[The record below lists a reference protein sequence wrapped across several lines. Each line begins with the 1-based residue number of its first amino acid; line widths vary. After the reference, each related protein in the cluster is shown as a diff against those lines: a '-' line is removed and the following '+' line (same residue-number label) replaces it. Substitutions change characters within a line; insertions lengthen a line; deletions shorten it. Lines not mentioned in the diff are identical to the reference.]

1 MLVSDDILF
10 EKRGQAAI
18 VMLNREVA
26 LNAVTGAMV
35 DALAEKLDEWE
46 TDDEVAHVVI
56 RANGKA
62 FSVGGD
68 IRDLYRRRTDPDL
81 DFFKREYRLNV
92 RIKRYPKPYVALVH
106 GLVMGGGVGVSLHGS
121 HVVAGPNM
129 AFAMPEVGIG
139 FFPDVGATHL
149 LPRLPGVLG
158 TELGLTGRRLMADEC
173 VGAGIAAYRADD
185 LDGVLDR
192 LCDHEVEAALA
203 PFATTGA
210 VPSNHPAFEEES
222 VGEIL
227 DALGDDPLADTLR
240 EKSPTSLMIAH
251 RQLREGRELAFED
264 AMRLEYRIV
273 SRILFG
279 HDFYEGI
286 RAQVIDKDR
295 EPRWSPPTLADVDTQ
310 SIAAHF
316 APLEHELDL

>member
-210 VPSNHPAFEEES
+210 VPSSHPAFEEES

-240 EKSPTSLMIAH
+240 EKSPTSLMVAH
-251 RQLREGRELAFED
+251 RQLREGRELTFED

>member
-149 LPRLPGVLG
+149 LPRLPGTLG
-158 TELGLTGRRLMADEC
+158 MELGLTGRRLMADEC

-185 LDGVLDR
+185 VDGVLDR

-203 PFATTGA
+203 PFATIGA
-210 VPSNHPAFEEES
+210 VPSSHPAFEEES

-240 EKSPTSLMIAH
+240 EKSPTSLMVAH
-251 RQLREGRELAFED
+251 RQLREGRELTFED

-279 HDFYEGI
+279 QDFYEGI

>member
-192 LCDHEVEAALA
+192 LCDHEVETALA

-210 VPSNHPAFEEES
+210 VPSSHPAFEEES

-251 RQLREGRELAFED
+251 RQLCEGRELAFED